1 MRQCTPTE
9 NAAHIGNT
17 TSSAIARL
25 PAAAVAARPRAFAA
39 LAVGAVA
46 LGAMTIGA
54 LAIGRLAVG
63 RARIKRLEIDELV
76 VRTLRIAQAPQL
88 PSQAGADR
96 SG

>member
-1 MRQCTPTE
+1 MPQFTPTE
-9 NAAHIGNT
+9 HAARIGNT
-17 TSSAIARL
+17 TSALMARV
-25 PAAAVAARPRAFAA
+25 PPAAVAARPRAFAA

-46 LGAMTIGA
+46 FGAMTIGA
-54 LAIGRLAVG
+54 LAIGRLAIG

-76 VRTLRIAQAPQL
+76 VRTLRIAQGPQL